1 MFLLCADEHDSTFVF
16 LEWDQEVLDSANQ
29 GQKNHLRGNF
39 AQTRIV
45 IFGGFPLA
53 LRWMT
58 SDPSIKINK
67 GTYSVVN
74 FVLLCWYV

>member
-58 SDPSIKINK
+58 SDHSMEFSL
-67 GTYSVVN
+67 SVS
-74 FVLLCWYV
+74 LCLSFY